1 MIKFFNISLGSPL
14 IISAIVAGVILIILL
29 GFFIFF
35 AKRHSYKRKVKEIE
49 ERYEDIHDQFSAD
62 GSNYLTR
69 IDTIQKNNSNYEPVY
84 QNFYNR
90 YQNILKDTDKSC
102 HLSVESCKE
111 FLLEKKF
118 KDLNEVINATKLS
131 LEAYSKEA
139 TDFINNLQGLLKK
152 DDDFRIRITGPQ
164 KRFRTLKEKYDKNVE
179 ALTSLHSSFDL
190 LFTGLTNMFADFN
203 NALDHAN
210 YELADKLIPQIDNLL
225 DASLLVMND
234 LPYLNTLAESVIP
247 NKIEEVKNKYNLL
260 VSQNYPLAT
269 YYVPQKIEEFN
280 KILADVRTRLA
291 DLNISNVSKDLDD
304 IINQINSL
312 QATFVNEENAKVE
325 FEQNKNIAYTSIY
338 KLDEQKADLEKNL
351 PLYCKTYVINQ
362 SYINQISE
370 IPDKINQILAMKRR
384 IDANINSPTPIAYSS
399 VVENI
404 RKLKEAIQDC
414 DSIFKTFM
422 NHLKNLKSSCDLAY
436 KTIRS
441 SFEQIK
447 EIEARLHYA
456 NLDYLNNAFLPRVN
470 EIYNYILQMNSLLN
484 TAPINVVTLNS
495 ILEESNSK
503 LKSLIDDLNI
513 EFSNMEK
520 AEILIV
526 YDNVFRADLHEA
538 AETLKIIENEFNK
551 GEYVNAIKQ
560 ASELYNQK
568 KNITS
573 GSNINN

>member
-111 FLLEKKF
+111 FLAEKKF

-280 KILADVRTRLA
+280 KILSDVRTRLA

>member
-35 AKRHSYKRKVKEIE
+35 AKRHSYKRRVKEIE

-111 FLLEKKF
+111 FLAEKKF

-164 KRFRTLKEKYDKNVE
+164 KRFRTLKEKYEKNIE

-280 KILADVRTRLA
+280 KILSDVRTRLA

>member
-35 AKRHSYKRKVKEIE
+35 AKRHSYKRRVKEIE

-111 FLLEKKF
+111 FLAEKKF

-164 KRFRTLKEKYDKNVE
+164 KRFRTLKEKYEKNIE

>member
-35 AKRHSYKRKVKEIE
+35 AKRHSYKRRVKEIE

-111 FLLEKKF
+111 FLAEKKF

-280 KILADVRTRLA
+280 KILSDVRTRLA

>member
-111 FLLEKKF
+111 FLAEKKF